1 MSVRSARWLLFLAIG
16 LTAPLPMLGPF
27 DAWVPAAR
35 YLLLT
40 LATASVAVTEGAA
53 GPVPG
58 ILALFGAHAL
68 IALLLAGLL
77 GWAVARLTRPLSSG
91 ARRIVVLGICGALL
105 FGAIAFEIY
114 RTPFGRAPTANLLE
128 VLS

>member
-1 MSVRSARWLLFLAIG
+1 MSLRSARWLLFLAIG

-27 DAWVPAAR
+27 GAWVPPAR

-68 IALLLAGLL
+68 VGFLLAGLL
-77 GWAVARLTRPLSSG
+77 GWVVARFTRPLSPG
-91 ARRIVVLGICGALL
+91 ARRLVVLGICGALL
-105 FGAIAFEIY
+105 LGAVAFEVY
-114 RTPFGRAPTANLLE
+114 RTPFGRAPTANLLG